1 MDVYAITIIGGAARQ
16 KPQPDP
22 DAVPES
28 FDKPTADESG
38 SAGDDDG
45 LDCVTH
51 YATIGRTVARQETRA
66 VNSIARTVM
75 INSATYT
82 IVRYGKF
89 I

>member
-1 MDVYAITIIGGAARQ
+1 MDVYPVIGNAARQ
-16 KPQPDP
+16 KPQANPGP
-22 DAVPES
+22 VLKS
-28 FDKPTADESG
+28 FDKPTADEAG

-45 LDCVTH
+45 LHRVTH
-51 YATIGRTVARQETRA
+51 STTFCRMAARHGVRA